1 MSVILRNGDTGP
13 QVAAVQTALNAKISA
28 GLKADGIFGKGTEAA
43 VIKFQSANK
52 LNPDGIVGPTTL
64 RVLGVNFAPDPV
76 KPTGDKTRVL
86 GVADFI
92 AAGKELGCPPSMV
105 HALSLKE
112 TKGKPFLPDG
122 RPVILF
128 ERHQFYKRM
137 KDRAL
142 AAKLAETER
151 DICHPSMKN
160 FKNAN
165 AVDRYQG
172 GVKEWDF
179 LERAMRYDRKAALE
193 SASYG
198 QFQVMGFNAV
208 PIGYK
213 TVDEF
218 VELQGQDVYQ
228 HLEAMVRFIK
238 ATPLA
243 LRGMRNKN
251 FQQVA
256 EGYNGKGYA
265 ANRYDVVLKDYE
277 QSVAHLYK

>member
-1 MSVILRNGDTGP
+1 MSAILRNGDSSP
-13 QVAAVQTALNAKISA
+13 NVAAVQMALNAKANA
-28 GLKADGIFGKGTEAA
+28 GLKTDGVFGNGTEAA
-43 VIKFQSANK
+43 VRRFQTAQK
-52 LNPDGIVGPTTL
+52 LTSDGIVGPTTL
-64 RVLGVNFAPDPV
+64 RALGVVLPAPPV
-76 KPTGDKTRVL
+76 LNPGNKLRVL
-86 GVADFI
+86 GVPDFKAG
-92 AAGKELGCPPSMV
+92 AAELICPPSMV

-112 TKGKPFLPDG
+112 TKGKPFLADG

-142 AAKLAETER
+142 AEKLAKTER
-151 DICHPSMKN
+151 DICHPTMKKGRN
-160 FKNAN
+160 P
-165 AVDRYQG
+165 DPLDCYIG
-172 GVKEWDF
+172 GAKEWEF
-179 LERAMRYDRKAALE
+179 LERARKYDEKAALE

-213 TVDEF
+213 SVQEF
-218 VELQGQDVYQ
+218 VELMHKDVFE

-243 LRGMRNKN
+243 LKGMRNKN

-265 ANRYDVVLKDYE
+265 ANRYDVILKDYE
-277 QSVAHLYK
+277 ADVAPLYK